1 MVSVIVVVEVVIMLV
16 TVPTDVVD
24 PVLGAVE
31 GGGIGD
37 PLPALGGD
45 IVIGGDLVHLQVVVL
60 EVWEEEEEEALLG
73 EVVKAVIEV
82 VVPLQIKM
90 ILIVEAL
97 VIKASITVKKIIKM
111 ITKKMRKVL
120 MLKMKKMMM
129 GIIMLQCKIYIFYC
143 FFLLF

>member
-1 MVSVIVVVEVVIMLV
+1 MVSAIVVVEVVIMLV
-16 TVPTDVVD
+16 TVLTDDVD
-24 PVLGAVE
+24 PVLGAIE
-31 GGGIGD
+31 GEGIGG

-60 EVWEEEEEEALLG
+60 EVLEGEEEEALLG
-73 EVVKAVIEV
+73 EVVKAVEV
-82 VVPLQIKM
+82 VEVPLLIKM

-97 VIKASITVKKIIKM
+97 VIKASITAKKIIKM

-129 GIIMLQCKIYIFYC
+129 
-143 FFLLF
+143 

>member
-1 MVSVIVVVEVVIMLV
+1 MLV
-16 TVPTDVVD
+16 TVPTGVVD
-24 PVLGAVE
+24 PVLGAIE
-31 GGGIGD
+31 GGGIGG

-45 IVIGGDLVHLQVVVL
+45 IVIGGDLVHHQVVDL
-60 EVWEEEEEEALLG
+60 DIREGEEEEVLLG

-82 VVPLQIKM
+82 VEVPLLIKM

-97 VIKASITVKKIIKM
+97 VIKASITAKKIIKM

-129 GIIMLQCKIYIFYC
+129 GIIMLQCKIYIFLL
-143 FFLLF
+143 FFLIF